1 MGLTV
6 FIVLDAVF
14 AIGVAL
20 LSPALPA
27 LLVRAAPPGQFGA
40 CLGIESLTVNFARI
54 VAPPIFGFFR
64 VDRSLRWA
72 AAAMCIATIAT
83 SMCLDASSR
92 ENTSVE
98 SCA

>member
-1 MGLTV
+1 MGAMFLA
-6 FIVLDAVF
+6 FDAAF
-14 AIGVAL
+14 AVGVAL

-72 AAAMCIATIAT
+72 AAAMCITTIAT
-83 SMCLDASSR
+83 SMCLDTSSR
-92 ENTSVE
+92 ENTSVV
-98 SCA
+98 SGA